1 MRFLRIDEVIDKVG
15 LSRPTIWRLERAG
28 EFPKRRQLGK
38 KSVAWLEQEVEEWL
52 ASRAVVERQEEF
64 QSEPPGVVSVKSN

>member
-28 EFPKRRQLGK
+28 EFPKRRQLGRN
-38 KSVAWLEQEVEEWL
+38 SVGWVEEEVEEWMQ
-52 ASRAVVERQEEF
+52 SRVVVADDSGGSALQVGNE
-64 QSEPPGVVSVKSN
+64 

>member
-28 EFPKRRQLGK
+28 EFPRRRQLGRN
-38 KSVAWLEQEVEEWL
+38 SVGWVEDEIEQWMQ
-52 ASRAVVERQEEF
+52 SRVVVADDGD
-64 QSEPPGVVSVKSN
+64 QSSALQVANE

>member
-28 EFPKRRQLGK
+28 EFPKRRQLGRN
-38 KSVAWLEQEVEEWL
+38 SVGWVEEEVEEWMESRVVV
-52 ASRAVVERQEEF
+52 ASESGGSALQVANE
-64 QSEPPGVVSVKSN
+64 

>member
-28 EFPKRRQLGK
+28 EFPRRRQLGRN
-38 KSVAWLEQEVEEWL
+38 SVGWVEDEIEQWMQ
-52 ASRAVVERQEEF
+52 SRVVVADDSG
-64 QSEPPGVVSVKSN
+64 QSSALQVGNE

>member
-15 LSRPTIWRLERAG
+15 LSRPTIWRLEQSG

-38 KSVAWLEQEVEEWL
+38 NSVAWLEEEVEEWM
-52 ASRAVVERQEEF
+52 REREVVGTNQGAR
-64 QSEPPGVVSVKSN
+64 

>member
-15 LSRPTIWRLERAG
+15 LSRPTIWRLEQSG

-38 KSVAWLEQEVEEWL
+38 NSVAWLEEEVEEWM
-52 ASRAVVERQEEF
+52 REREVVGTSQGAR
-64 QSEPPGVVSVKSN
+64 

>member
-28 EFPKRRQLGK
+28 EFPRRRQLGRN
-38 KSVAWLEQEVEEWL
+38 SVGWVEEEVEKWMQ
-52 ASRAVVERQEEF
+52 SRVVVADDSGGGALQVGNE
-64 QSEPPGVVSVKSN
+64 

>member
-28 EFPKRRQLGK
+28 EFPRRRQLGRN
-38 KSVAWLEQEVEEWL
+38 SVGWVEDEIEQWMQ
-52 ASRAVVERQEEF
+52 SRVVVADDSGGSALQVGNE
-64 QSEPPGVVSVKSN
+64 

>member
-1 MRFLRIDEVIDKVG
+1 MRFLRIGQVIDKVG

-38 KSVAWLEQEVEEWL
+38 RSVGWVEEEVEEWMQ
-52 ASRAVVERQEEF
+52 SRVVVADDSGGSALQVGNE
-64 QSEPPGVVSVKSN
+64 